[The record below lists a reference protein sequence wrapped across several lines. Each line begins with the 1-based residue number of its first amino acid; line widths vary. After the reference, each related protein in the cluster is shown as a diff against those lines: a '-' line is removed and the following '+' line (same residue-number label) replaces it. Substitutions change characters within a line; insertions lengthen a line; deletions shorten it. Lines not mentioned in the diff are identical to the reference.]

1 MGQTTLETERL
12 TLVPLRAEHTDA
24 VVAVFAHKSMST
36 YIDIDFG
43 VEGNAREMVQR
54 RLAYDGP
61 PRMGHW
67 VILHEGTV
75 VGLGH
80 LRPSW
85 ELPGDLPEI
94 GWYLSPDYGGRGLAT
109 EAAAAI
115 LRYGLEDLGL
125 NSVWALVHA
134 DNEPSLKLAA
144 RLGFL
149 VVGTGHHYG
158 AEHRVHVALPQPH
171 AF

>member
-1 MGQTTLETERL
+1 MGQTILETERL

-24 VVAVFAHKSMST
+24 VVAVFAHPGMST
-36 YIDIDFG
+36 YIDIDFS
-43 VEGNAREMVQR
+43 VADNARKMVR
-54 RLAYDGP
+54 GRLAYDGP

-67 VILHEGTV
+67 VILHEGEV

-94 GWYLSPDYGGRGLAT
+94 GWYLSPAYGGRGLAT
-109 EAAAAI
+109 EAATAI
-115 LRYGLEDLGL
+115 LRYGLDDLRV
-125 NSVWALVHA
+125 NSIWALVHTH
-134 DNEPSLKLAA
+134 NEPSLKLAA

-149 VVGTGHHYG
+149 AVGTGIHYG
-158 AEHRVHVALPQPH
+158 AEHRVHVALPPH

>member
-1 MGQTTLETERL
+1 MGQSTLRTERL
-12 TLVPLRAEHTDA
+12 TLVPLRDEHTEA
-24 VVAVFAHKSMST
+24 VVEVFAHKSMST
-36 YIDIDFG
+36 YIDIDFSDPA
-43 VEGNAREMVQR
+43 NAREMVRR

-61 PRMGHW
+61 ARMGHW
-67 VILHEGTV
+67 AFLDGETV
-75 VGLGH
+75 VGIGH

-94 GWYLSPDYGGRGLAT
+94 GWYLSPFHGGRGLAT

-115 LRYGLEDLGL
+115 LRHGLVDLGL

-134 DNEPSLKLAA
+134 GNEPSLKLAA

-149 VVGTGHHYG
+149 VVGTGFHYG
-158 AEHRVHVALPQPH
+158 AEHRVHVALP
-171 AF
+171 